1 MAFVNLWRI
10 LVTCLVFSQAE
21 TPYELYSIGAQLELD
36 GKILQAIEQY
46 ERARILEPE
55 SPEIFIALANAYY
68 KIRQFDAG
76 IAVVQEGT
84 QLFPEDIDLYT
95 TTAVG
100 YIGKGD
106 LKSAIPYYER
116 SRQLKPDNIDTYFG
130 LSVLDEGIGASDD
143 ARQILIDMPDT
154 LKSADVY
161 VRLGTLA
168 GKEDDHAT
176 AIAHY
181 HHAYD
186 MDTTN
191 IPALL
196 GIGTAYDLQDIP
208 DSSIHYYEKSL
219 RDDSLLTTVGKRLI
233 ELYSDTEDYKK
244 LASLAERILA
254 IDYKDGYIRR
264 NLGYALYQ
272 MGMLEP
278 ALMEFLISA
287 GLEPDDTYSRFY
299 VGRIYLE
306 TGEYDTAI
314 NEIKKAIALDPDF
327 VELWVYL
334 GFIAIETEDFEM
346 AEYAFTEAAYRG
358 ADVIQMYYLLGVIQE
373 MQELYEPAYFFYHKS
388 LKNDP
393 VNLATLEA
401 LAHLCE
407 RTGEKGEAVETFE
420 RIIAVD
426 SVNATALNYVGYWY
440 ADRNEKLDYALELI
454 DRALEQEP
462 DNGYFIDSRGWAF
475 YRMGRYEQ
483 ALEDLERAAELV
495 EDAVIFE
502 HLGDVYIQLED
513 TDKARAAYEKGL
525 EIEPDNKALQR
536 KLRPM
541 ND

>member
-1 MAFVNLWRI
+1 MAFINIWRI
-10 LVTCLVFSQAE
+10 LTACLVFSQAE
-21 TPYELYSIGAQLELD
+21 TSYELYSIGAQLELD

-46 ERARILEPE
+46 ERARILGPD

-76 IAVVQEGT
+76 IAAAQEGV
-84 QLFPEDIDLYT
+84 QLFPEDIDLYM

-106 LKSAIPYYER
+106 LTSAIPYYER
-116 SRQLKPDNIDTYFG
+116 SRELKPENLDTYFG
-130 LSVLDEGIGASDD
+130 LSVLYEGIHALNN
-143 ARQILIDMPDT
+143 ARQVLIDIPDT

-168 GKEDDHAT
+168 GKEGDHAT

-181 HHAYD
+181 HRAYT

-196 GIGTAYDLQDIP
+196 GIGTAYDLQNST
-208 DSSIHYYEKSL
+208 DSSIYYYEKSL
-219 RDDSLLTTVGKRLI
+219 QDDSLLTTVGKRLI
-233 ELYSDTEDYKK
+233 ELYSDTEDYRK
-244 LASLAERILA
+244 LTSLARRILA

-278 ALMEFLISA
+278 ALMQFLICA
-287 GLEPDDTYSRFY
+287 GLEPDDTYSRFHA
-299 VGRIYLE
+299 GRIYLE
-306 TGEYDTAI
+306 TGEYEAAI
-314 NEIKKAIALDPDF
+314 SEIKKAIALDPDF

-334 GFIAIETEDFEM
+334 GFVAIETEDFKT

-358 ADVIQMYYLLGVIQE
+358 ADVVQVYYLLGVIQE
-373 MQELYEPAYFFYHKS
+373 MQERFVPAYFYYHKS
-388 LKNDP
+388 FENDP
-393 VNLATLEA
+393 DNLATLEA
-401 LAHLCE
+401 LAHLCD
-407 RTGEKGEAVETFE
+407 RIGKNGEAVETFE
-420 RIIAVD
+420 RIIEVN
-426 SVNATALNYVGYWY
+426 SINATALNYVGYWF
-440 ADRNEKLDYALELI
+440 ADRNERLDYALELI

-462 DNGYFIDSRGWAF
+462 DNGYFIDSRGWVF
-475 YRMGRYEQ
+475 YQLGRYEQ

-502 HLGDVYIQLED
+502 HLGDVYMKLNNTE
-513 TDKARAAYEKGL
+513 KAHTAYEKGL
-525 EIEPDNKALQR
+525 KFEPDNKVLLR
-536 KLRPM
+536 KLRSV